1 MKPHSRAARETSPST
16 CEESDSDSDVN
27 STVICPQC
35 GQSDEE
41 EGVWVQC
48 DNPDCEVWQHVECTD
63 IDPEEYDDL
72 SAVT

>member
-1 MKPHSRAARETSPST
+1 M
-16 CEESDSDSDVN
+16 N

-48 DNPDCEVWQHVECTD
+48 DNPDCEVWQHVERTD